1 MAASAMTSEERLLTA
16 LRRGRP
22 DRVPVSVWLNPFV
35 RNWATGISDQVDPDA
50 AGYREVLE
58 TARECAD
65 AEYDWAFPSGL
76 FHTGWN
82 AASNDDRVRSERI
95 GPERLRLSV
104 RTPRGPIDTV
114 VQDRPGG
121 GTEKRWIESVEDA
134 RRLLSIP
141 YERVRPDLSEFLA
154 IRAASAGR
162 YLSKVTLEDPVC
174 SLGLID
180 PATCAL
186 WTIEERPLLRDIL
199 EAAFARIGD
208 ELDWLLAGGAGSLFY
223 FNGPEYALPPLMSPD
238 DFEEFVV
245 AYDTRLV
252 DRVHRGGG
260 LTQIH
265 SHGRVA
271 RFLESFART
280 GTDSLNVLEP
290 PPLGDVALADAKRR
304 VGDRMCLVGNIQ
316 YQELVA
322 AAETEVDALVREAI
336 RQGAPGGGFILALCA
351 APFEVPLPPKAAR
364 NLVRYLRAGREYGEC

>member
-1 MAASAMTSEERLLTA
+1 MTSEERLLTA
-16 LRRGRP
+16 LRRGKP
-22 DRVPVSVWLNPFV
+22 DRVPVSVWLNPWGS
-35 RNWATGISDQVDPDA
+35 RWATGIGEEVDPDA
-50 AGYREVLE
+50 AGYRSVLE
-58 TARECAD
+58 AARECAD
-65 AEYDWAFPSGL
+65 AEYDWSFPTGL
-76 FHTGWN
+76 FHTAWD
-82 AASNDDRVRSERI
+82 AAPDSGRAGSERI
-95 GPERLRLSV
+95 GGGRLHHTV
-104 RTPRGPIDTV
+104 RTPRGMIDSV

-121 GTEKRWIESVEDA
+121 GTAKHWIENVEDA

-141 YERVRPDLSEFLA
+141 YEPVQPDLAGFLA
-154 IRAASAGR
+154 ARNSSAGR
-162 YLSKVTLEDPVC
+162 YLSKVTLADPAG

-186 WTIEERPLLRDIL
+186 WTIEERPLLREIL
-199 EAAFARIGD
+199 ETAFTRIAD
-208 ELDWLLAGGAGSLFY
+208 ELAWLLEGGAGPLFY

-260 LTQIH
+260 ITQIH
-265 SHGRVA
+265 SHGRVG

-290 PPLGDVALADAKRR
+290 PPLGDVILADAKRR
-304 VGDRMCLVGNIQ
+304 VGRHMCLVGNIQ

-322 AAETEVDALVREAI
+322 ATEAEVDTLVREAI

-351 APFEVPLPPKAAR
+351 APFEVPLPPRAAR
-364 NLVRYLRAGREYGEC
+364 NLIRYLRAGREYGAG

>member
-1 MAASAMTSEERLLTA
+1 MAAGAMTSEERLLTA

-35 RNWATGISDQVDPDA
+35 RTWATGIGEEVDPDA

-58 TARECAD
+58 AARECAD
-65 AEYDWAFPSGL
+65 AEFDWAFPSGL
-76 FHTGWN
+76 FHTGGISAPN
-82 AASNDDRVRSERI
+82 GRRVRTERV
-95 GPERLRLSV
+95 GLERLRLSV
-104 RTPRGPIDTV
+104 LTPRGPIDTV

-121 GTEKRWIESVEDA
+121 GAEKHWIESVEDA

-141 YERVRPDLSEFLA
+141 YEPVRPDLSGFLA
-154 IRAASAGR
+154 TRAASAGR
-162 YLSKVTLEDPVC
+162 YLAKVTLEDPVC
-174 SLGLID
+174 SLGLVD

-186 WTIEERPLLRDIL
+186 WTIEERPLLRDIMD
-199 EAAFARIGD
+199 AAFARIVD
-208 ELDWLLAGGAGSLFY
+208 ELAWLLEGGAGPLFY

-245 AYDTRLV
+245 VYDTRLV
-252 DRVHRGGG
+252 DQVHRGGG
-260 LTQIH
+260 ITQIH
-265 SHGRVA
+265 SHGRVG

-290 PPLGDVALADAKRR
+290 PPLGDVVLADAKRR
-304 VGDRMCLVGNIQ
+304 VGRRMCLVGNIQ

-322 AAETEVDALVREAI
+322 ASETEVDRLVRGAI
-336 RQGAPGGGFILALCA
+336 LQGAPGGGFILALCA

-364 NLVRYLRAGREYGEC
+364 NLVRYLRAGREYGAG